1 MTESGTMPSESE
13 PAHRLAV
20 AVRLRLAGL
29 RVSAR
34 SVARAGYLPRST
46 LERVLRS
53 ESSPRDHA
61 SLERAL
67 GWLAGS
73 VDKVVIEGQAPVE
86 VIDPAT
92 IHWPRED
99 GDWRAAVEE
108 AWDAFDAQQEASA
121 NAECARRD
129 MIGEIAFRRASE
141 HWPTWLTDRV
151 RSVLAREEERRNAGE
166 RPLSIVSLVEEM
178 VALSHLHEVAEYVEL
193 WSDRRESI

>member
-1 MTESGTMPSESE
+1 MKAWYHFVTESGTMPSDSE

-73 VDKVVIEGQAPVE
+73 VDKVLIEGKAPVE
-86 VIDPAT
+86 VIDPAA

-108 AWDAFDAQQEASA
+108 AWDAFDVQQEESA
-121 NAECARRD
+121 NAEGARRD
-129 MIGEIAFRRASE
+129 
-141 HWPTWLTDRV
+141 
-151 RSVLAREEERRNAGE
+151 
-166 RPLSIVSLVEEM
+166 
-178 VALSHLHEVAEYVEL
+178 
-193 WSDRRESI
+193 

>member
-13 PAHRLAV
+13 PANRLAV

-73 VDKVVIEGQAPVE
+73 VDKVVIEGKAPVE

-108 AWDAFDAQQEASA
+108 AWDAFDAQQEESA
-121 NAECARRD
+121 NAEGARRD
-129 MIGEIAFRRASE
+129 TIGEIAFRRASE
-141 HWPTWLTDRV
+141 HWPTWLTERV
-151 RSVLAREEERRNAGE
+151 GSVLAREEERRNAGE
-166 RPLSIVSLVEEM
+166 RPLSIVSLVEET
-178 VALSHLHEVAEYVEL
+178 VALSHLHEVAEYVEI
-193 WSDRRESI
+193 WSDRRENI

>member
-1 MTESGTMPSESE
+1 MPSESE

-34 SVARAGYLPRST
+34 SVAKAGYLPRST

-73 VDKVVIEGQAPVE
+73 VDRVVIEGREPVE

-108 AWDAFDAQQEASA
+108 AWDAFDAQQQEST
-121 NAECARRD
+121 NAERARRD
-129 MIGEIAFRRASE
+129 LMDEIAFRRASE
-141 HWPTWLTDRV
+141 RWPSWLTERV
-151 RSVLAREEERRNAGE
+151 KSVLAQEEARQKAEN
-166 RPLSIVSLVEEM
+166 RPVSIVALVEEI
-178 VALSHLHEVAEYVEL
+178 VALSHLHEVAGYVEV
-193 WSDRRESI
+193 WADRRENI